1 MQESKEYKILM
12 RMKQK
17 YVKVIEFYTEAQNKE
32 QVVLAKKE
40 IQ

>member
-1 MQESKEYKILM
+1 M

-32 QVVLAKKE
+32 QAVLAKR
-40 IQ
+40 